1 MTDAPSEKP
10 DDIEDRSRGAVD
22 AGVSPDDPTS
32 PLLGLQAEE
41 APAVEE
47 GVIRSGRLAGRSMWS
62 AIGILAIPVLAQQTL
77 TAFVGLV
84 DKMLSGSL
92 PASIVVPAM
101 DGIGIG
107 SFVGWFVSIAMGGL
121 GLGGQA
127 LIARAIGRGDEVESH
142 RGLGTTMALGVAW
155 SALLSL
161 IHI

>member
-1 MTDAPSEKP
+1 MTDDPSEAGGEP
-10 DDIEDRSRGAVD
+10 TDRESVPID
-22 AGVSPDDPTS
+22 AGISPDDPRS
-32 PLLGLQAEE
+32 PLMGLQEEE

-62 AIGILAIPVLAQQTL
+62 AIGILAIPVLLQQTL

-92 PASIVVPAM
+92 PEEIVVPAM

-107 SFVGWFVSIAMGGL
+107 SFVGWFVSIALGGL

-127 LIARAIGRGDEVESH
+127 LISRAMGRGDAEEAH
-142 RGLGTTMALGVAW
+142 RGLGTTISLGVA
-155 SALLSL
+155 SARPSRKA
-161 IHI
+161 